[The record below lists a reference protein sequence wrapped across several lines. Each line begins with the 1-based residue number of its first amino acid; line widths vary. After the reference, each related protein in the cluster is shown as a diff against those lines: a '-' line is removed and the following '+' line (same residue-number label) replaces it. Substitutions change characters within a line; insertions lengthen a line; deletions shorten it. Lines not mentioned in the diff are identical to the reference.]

1 MALENV
7 KNWLNDAI
15 NQLNDDKKSA
25 TMGITNLYRAAK
37 QLDSKE
43 DIEWCEIRLGGTEK
57 NKDLSIIID
66 SLNEQHVK
74 DKKLLSMKK
83 LLSVTREKHIDIVLF
98 AETGELKYLF
108 NEGAGGT
115 NGIQYLEYVY
125 NQLKSKGNNGIEYRI
140 NVTHHISL
148 IRAVGLKRAN
158 DLYDKIANEDAES
171 TFNILK
177 SHVDDQLLDLNADLA
192 EKFMVAFKNA
202 KKLDEESL
210 SNALLDGRRLLK
222 SLADSLYPATS
233 QVVNGHKLT
242 DSNYINRLAQYMSE
256 HMSSKTQKTVDAATF
271 ELLGKTLDAINKGTN
286 KGVHST
292 TGQIETIKVLLLE
305 YIVISDLL
313 ENFRPL
319 NNKLPSE
326 KAKPAIQSAS
336 KKEIQDVLKISDKIA
351 NEIIKMRVQDDG
363 LTLDSLSQI
372 KGIGPQK
379 IKSAK
384 EHFEF

>member
-7 KNWLNDAI
+7 KNWLNDAT

-66 SLNEQHVK
+66 SLNEQYVK

-83 LLSVTREKHIDIVLF
+83 LLSVTREKHIDIVPF

-202 KKLDEESL
+202 KNWMKSHCQTLCLMEE
-210 SNALLDGRRLLK
+210 DC
-222 SLADSLYPATS
+222 
-233 QVVNGHKLT
+233 
-242 DSNYINRLAQYMSE
+242 
-256 HMSSKTQKTVDAATF
+256 
-271 ELLGKTLDAINKGTN
+271 
-286 KGVHST
+286 
-292 TGQIETIKVLLLE
+292 
-305 YIVISDLL
+305 
-313 ENFRPL
+313 
-319 NNKLPSE
+319 
-326 KAKPAIQSAS
+326 
-336 KKEIQDVLKISDKIA
+336 
-351 NEIIKMRVQDDG
+351 
-363 LTLDSLSQI
+363 
-372 KGIGPQK
+372 
-379 IKSAK
+379 
-384 EHFEF
+384 

>member
-1 MALENV
+1 M
-7 KNWLNDAI
+7 
-15 NQLNDDKKSA
+15 
-25 TMGITNLYRAAK
+25 
-37 QLDSKE
+37 
-43 DIEWCEIRLGGTEK
+43 
-57 NKDLSIIID
+57 
-66 SLNEQHVK
+66 
-74 DKKLLSMKK
+74 
-83 LLSVTREKHIDIVLF
+83 
-98 AETGELKYLF
+98 
-108 NEGAGGT
+108 
-115 NGIQYLEYVY
+115 
-125 NQLKSKGNNGIEYRI
+125 
-140 NVTHHISL
+140 
-148 IRAVGLKRAN
+148 
-158 DLYDKIANEDAES
+158 
-171 TFNILK
+171 
-177 SHVDDQLLDLNADLA
+177 
-192 EKFMVAFKNA
+192 
-202 KKLDEESL
+202 
-210 SNALLDGRRLLK
+210 LDGRRLLK